1 MKLAGWTARASI
13 HWIAG
18 VIGITIYAISVF
30 ILLQCIFGEHNPR
43 LKIYTQIQLI
53 LPPSLRSYVLPSI
66 RCKLVCRKRFLPF
79 IVRIR
84 GRAVLEANVS

>member
-30 ILLQCIFGEHNPR
+30 ILLQCIFGE
-43 LKIYTQIQLI
+43 L
-53 LPPSLRSYVLPSI
+53 
-66 RCKLVCRKRFLPF
+66 
-79 IVRIR
+79 
-84 GRAVLEANVS
+84 